1 MKGIEIRPPL
11 SCSAPDE
18 VVGIESS
25 LVFGVLCVPHR
36 VLPPLPGSRR
46 ELNGILSD
54 FLNFTDNDGI
64 IILGRAED
72 SKKKKVVA
80 VVGWR

>member
-1 MKGIEIRPPL
+1 M
-11 SCSAPDE
+11 SQVWFS
-18 VVGIESS
+18 
-25 LVFGVLCVPHR
+25 VFGVPHR

-54 FLNFTDNDGI
+54 FLNFTDNDDGI